1 MKSILIIDDEESIR
15 KSLEG
20 IFIDEGYS
28 VISEELGEEGLKIFS
43 EKLPNA
49 VLLDIW
55 LSDSDGINIL
65 NSMAK
70 INKNI
75 PVIMMSGHSDI
86 DTAIKTIKMGAYNFI
101 EKPLSLDRV
110 LITVENA
117 IKFNELNEKKITLAQ
132 STLGYEDELI
142 GNSDKIKDL
151 KSRILKA
158 AVSDAPILIT
168 GENGTGKEL
177 VAKSLHFNSLRL
189 EEPFIAINCA
199 AVPEDLIESEL
210 FGHEK
215 GAFTGALA
223 RKKGKFELADG
234 GTLFLDE
241 IGDMSL
247 RMQSK
252 ILRVLQDNKFQRVGG
267 ESTVEVNTRIIA
279 ATNKNLEDE
288 IKKGNFR
295 SDLFFRLNVIPFFIP
310 PLRERKEDI
319 PVLINYFIGKFNHSN
334 KQKLHIAIQNNAEN
348 NAEDDV
354 MELFKNYLWK
364 GNVRELKN
372 IIERFAI
379 MHGSGKITKQD
390 VADEL
395 KIDIKECG
403 NNNDDDDNNDKRNS
417 KLENNSIPADLDNNK
432 MINKYIDINSLRE
445 AKETFERDYITVKL
459 KENNFNISNTA
470 KKIGMSRRNLH
481 NRIILLNIDSHIH
494 NISAEI
500 KE

>member
-20 IFIDEGYS
+20 IFTDEGYS
-28 VISEELGEEGLKIFS
+28 VISEEYGEEGLKIFS

-55 LSDSDGINIL
+55 LPDSDGINIL
-65 NSMAK
+65 NSMTK

-75 PVIMMSGHSDI
+75 PIIMISGHSDI
-86 DTAIKTIKMGAYNFI
+86 DTAIKTIKMGAYDFI

-117 IKFNELNEKKITLAQ
+117 LKFNELNEKKITLAQ
-132 STLGYEDELI
+132 NTLKYEDELI

-177 VAKSLHFNSLRL
+177 VAKSLHFNSSRR

-215 GAFTGALA
+215 GAFTGALS

-252 ILRVLQDNKFQRVGG
+252 ILRVLQDNRFQRVGG
-267 ESTVEVNTRIIA
+267 ESTVEVNARIIA

-295 SDLFFRLNVIPFFIP
+295 SDLFFRLNVIPFFVS

-319 PVLINYFIGKFNHSN
+319 PVLINYFLDKFNYSN
-334 KQKLHIAIQNNAEN
+334 KQKLYIAIEDNA
-348 NAEDDV
+348 
-354 MELFKNYLWK
+354 MELFKNYLWM

-379 MHGSGKITKQD
+379 MHYGSKITKQD

-395 KIDIKECG
+395 RIGIEESGSNNYD
-403 NNNDDDDNNDKRNS
+403 NNDDDKINS
-417 KLENNSIPADLDNNK
+417 KLENKNNRYADKDNK
-432 MINKYIDINSLRE
+432 TINKYIDINSLRK
-445 AKETFERDYITVKL
+445 AKESFERDYIIVKL

-494 NISAEI
+494 HNISAEI
-500 KE
+500 TE

>member
-20 IFIDEGYS
+20 IFIDEGYG
-28 VISEELGEEGLKIFS
+28 VISEEFGEEGLKTFS

-55 LSDSDGINIL
+55 LPDSDGTTIL
-65 NSMAK
+65 NSMVK

-75 PVIMMSGHSDI
+75 PVIMISGHSDI
-86 DTAIKTIKMGAYNFI
+86 DTAIKTIKIGAYDFI
-101 EKPLSLDRV
+101 EKPLSLERV

-117 IKFNELNEKKITLAQ
+117 LKFNELNEKKIVLAE
-132 STLGYEDELI
+132 SIPGYEDELI
-142 GNSDKIKDL
+142 GNSDKIKEL
-151 KSRILKA
+151 KNKILKA

-177 VAKSLHFNSLRL
+177 VAKSLHFNSSRL

-210 FGHEK
+210 FGYEK
-215 GAFTGALA
+215 GAFTGALS
-223 RKKGKFELADG
+223 RKKGKFEIADG

-288 IKKGNFR
+288 LKQGNFR
-295 SDLFFRLNVIPFFIP
+295 SDLFFRLNVIPFFVT

-319 PVLINYFIGKFNHSN
+319 PMLVNYFIDKFNRSN
-334 KQKLHIAIQNNAEN
+334 KQKLYITI
-348 NAEDDV
+348 EDDAV
-354 MELFKNYLWK
+354 ELFKNYSWK

-379 MHGSGKITKQD
+379 MYCGSRITKYD
-390 VADEL
+390 VAKEL
-395 KIDIKECG
+395 KIDMEYCENKL
-403 NNNDDDDNNDKRNS
+403 NNAADSNIDDSDNCIYNIHDNNAIS
-417 KLENNSIPADLDNNK
+417 
-432 MINKYIDINSLRE
+432 KYIGINSLRK
-445 AKETFERDYITVKL
+445 AKETFEKDYIISKL
-459 KENNFNISNTA
+459 KENSFNISNTA

-481 NRIILLNIDSHIH
+481 NRIILLNIDNHIH
-494 NISAEI
+494 NIGSEI

>member
-28 VISEELGEEGLKIFS
+28 VISEEFGEEGLKIFS
-43 EKLPNA
+43 EKLPNT

-55 LSDSDGINIL
+55 LPDSDGINIL

-75 PVIMMSGHSDI
+75 PVIMISGHSDI
-86 DTAIKTIKMGAYNFI
+86 DTAIKTIKMGAYDFI

-117 IKFNELNEKKITLAQ
+117 LKFNELNEKKITLAQ
-132 STLGYEDELI
+132 STLRYEDELI

-151 KSRILKA
+151 KNRILKA

-177 VAKSLHFNSLRL
+177 VAKSLHFNSSRR

-252 ILRVLQDNKFQRVGG
+252 ILRVLQDNRFQRVGG
-267 ESTVEVNTRIIA
+267 ESTVEVNARIIA

-295 SDLFFRLNVIPFFIP
+295 SDLFFRLNVIPFFIS

-319 PVLINYFIGKFNHSN
+319 PVLVDYFINKFNFGN
-334 KQKLHIAIQNNAEN
+334 KQKLYITI
-348 NAEDDV
+348 EDDA
-354 MELFKNYLWK
+354 MELFKNYLWM

-379 MHGSGKITKQD
+379 MHYGSKITKQD

-395 KIDIKECG
+395 KIGIEECG
-403 NNNDDDDNNDKRNS
+403 NNNGDNNDYDKINS
-417 KLENNSIPADLDNNK
+417 KLESNISVYQDNK
-432 MINKYIDINSLRE
+432 TISKYIDINSLRK
-445 AKETFERDYITVKL
+445 AKEAFERDYIILKL

-494 NISAEI
+494 NISTEI
-500 KE
+500 RK

>member
-28 VISEELGEEGLKIFS
+28 VISEEFGEEGLKIFS

-55 LSDSDGINIL
+55 LPDSDGINIL

-75 PVIMMSGHSDI
+75 PVIMISGHSDI
-86 DTAIKTIKMGAYNFI
+86 DTAIKTIKMGAYDFI

-117 IKFNELNEKKITLAQ
+117 LKFNELNEKKITLAQ
-132 STLGYEDELI
+132 STLRYEDELI

-151 KSRILKA
+151 KNRILKA

-177 VAKSLHFNSLRL
+177 VAKSLHFNSSRR

-252 ILRVLQDNKFQRVGG
+252 ILRVLQDNRFQRVGG
-267 ESTVEVNTRIIA
+267 ESTVEVNARIIA
-279 ATNKNLEDE
+279 ATNKSLEDE

-295 SDLFFRLNVIPFFIP
+295 SDLFFRLNVIPFFIS

-319 PVLINYFIGKFNHSN
+319 PVLVDYFIDKFNLGN
-334 KQKLHIAIQNNAEN
+334 KQKLYITIEDNA
-348 NAEDDV
+348 
-354 MELFKNYLWK
+354 MELFKNYLWM

-379 MHGSGKITKQD
+379 MHYGSKITKQD

-395 KIDIKECG
+395 KIGIEECG
-403 NNNDDDDNNDKRNS
+403 NNNEDNNGDDRINS
-417 KLENNSIPADLDNNK
+417 KLESNISVYQDNK
-432 MINKYIDINSLRE
+432 TISKYIDINSLRK
-445 AKETFERDYITVKL
+445 AKEAFERDYIILKL

-494 NISAEI
+494 NINAEI

>member
-20 IFIDEGYS
+20 IFVDEGYS
-28 VISEELGEEGLKIFS
+28 VISEEFGKEGLKIFS

-55 LSDSDGINIL
+55 LPDSEGISIL
-65 NSMAK
+65 NSMVK

-75 PVIMMSGHSDI
+75 PVIMISGHSDI
-86 DTAIKTIKMGAYNFI
+86 DTAIKTIKMGAYDFI

-117 IKFNELNEKKITLAQ
+117 LKFNELNEKKITLAQ
-132 STLGYEDELI
+132 STLRYEDELI
-142 GNSDKIKDL
+142 GNSEKIKDL

-158 AVSDAPILIT
+158 AVSNAPILIM

-177 VAKSLHFNSLRL
+177 VAKSLHFNSSRR

-215 GAFTGALA
+215 GAFTSALA

-252 ILRVLQDNKFQRVGG
+252 ILRILQDNKFQRVGG
-267 ESTVEVNTRIIA
+267 ESTIEVNTRIIA

-319 PVLINYFIGKFNHSN
+319 PVLINYFIDKFNHGN
-334 KQKLHIAIQNNAEN
+334 KQKLGIVIED

-379 MHGSGKITKQD
+379 MHYGSKITKQD
-390 VADEL
+390 VSDEL
-395 KIDIKECG
+395 KIDAEKCI
-403 NNNDDDDNNDKRNS
+403 NNNDDYNRGKISSR
-417 KLENNSIPADLDNNK
+417 LENNICIEQDNK
-432 MINKYIDINSLRE
+432 IVSKYININSLRE
-445 AKETFERDYITVKL
+445 AKEAFEKDYIVVKL
-459 KENNFNISNTA
+459 QENNFNISNTA

-494 NISAEI
+494 NISTEI

>member
-28 VISEELGEEGLKIFS
+28 VISEEFGEEGLKIFS

-55 LSDSDGINIL
+55 LPDSDGINIL

-75 PVIMMSGHSDI
+75 PVIMISGHSDI
-86 DTAIKTIKMGAYNFI
+86 DTAIKTIKMGAYDFI

-117 IKFNELNEKKITLAQ
+117 LKFNELNEKKITLAQ
-132 STLGYEDELI
+132 STLRYEDELI

-151 KSRILKA
+151 KNRILKA

-177 VAKSLHFNSLRL
+177 VAKSLHFNSSRR

-252 ILRVLQDNKFQRVGG
+252 ILRVLQDNRFQRVGG
-267 ESTVEVNTRIIA
+267 ESTVEVNARIIA
-279 ATNKNLEDE
+279 ATNKSLEDE

-295 SDLFFRLNVIPFFIP
+295 SDLFFRLNVIPFFIS

-319 PVLINYFIGKFNHSN
+319 PVLVDYFIDKFNLGN
-334 KQKLHIAIQNNAEN
+334 KQKLYITIEDNA
-348 NAEDDV
+348 
-354 MELFKNYLWK
+354 MELFKNYLWM

-379 MHGSGKITKQD
+379 MHYGSKITKQD

-395 KIDIKECG
+395 KIGIEECG
-403 NNNDDDDNNDKRNS
+403 NNNEDNNGDDRINS
-417 KLENNSIPADLDNNK
+417 KLESNISVYQDNK
-432 MINKYIDINSLRE
+432 TISKYIDINSLRK
-445 AKETFERDYITVKL
+445 AKEAFERDYIILKL

-494 NISAEI
+494 NISTEI
-500 KE
+500 RE

>member
-28 VISEELGEEGLKIFS
+28 VISEEFGEEGLKIFS
-43 EKLPNA
+43 EKLPNT

-55 LSDSDGINIL
+55 LPDSDGINIL

-75 PVIMMSGHSDI
+75 PVIMISGHSDI
-86 DTAIKTIKMGAYNFI
+86 DTAIKTIKMGAYDFI

-117 IKFNELNEKKITLAQ
+117 LKFNELNEKKITLAQ
-132 STLGYEDELI
+132 STLRYEDELI

-151 KSRILKA
+151 KNRILKA

-177 VAKSLHFNSLRL
+177 VAKSLHFNSSRR

-252 ILRVLQDNKFQRVGG
+252 ILRVLQDNRFQRVGG
-267 ESTVEVNTRIIA
+267 ESTVEVNARIIA

-295 SDLFFRLNVIPFFIP
+295 SDLFFRLNVIPFFIS

-319 PVLINYFIGKFNHSN
+319 PVLVDYFIDKFNLGN
-334 KQKLHIAIQNNAEN
+334 KQKLYITI
-348 NAEDDV
+348 EDDA
-354 MELFKNYLWK
+354 MELFKNYLWM

-379 MHGSGKITKQD
+379 MHYGSKITKQD
-390 VADEL
+390 IADEL
-395 KIDIKECG
+395 KIGIEECG
-403 NNNDDDDNNDKRNS
+403 NNNGDNNDDDRINS
-417 KLENNSIPADLDNNK
+417 KLESNISVYQDNK
-432 MINKYIDINSLRE
+432 TISKYININSLRK
-445 AKETFERDYITVKL
+445 AKEAFERDYIILKL

-494 NISAEI
+494 NISTEI
-500 KE
+500 RE

>member
-28 VISEELGEEGLKIFS
+28 VISEEFGEEGLKIFS
-43 EKLPNA
+43 EKLPNV

-55 LSDSDGINIL
+55 LPDSDGINIL

-110 LITVENA
+110 LITIENA

-319 PVLINYFIGKFNHSN
+319 PVLINYFIDKFNHNN
-334 KQKLHIAIQNNAEN
+334 KQKLCIAIQNNAED
-348 NAEDDV
+348 NAKDDV
-354 MELFKNYLWK
+354 MELFKNYLWT

-372 IIERFAI
+372 IIERFTI
-379 MHGSGKITKQD
+379 MHGGGKITKQD
-390 VADEL
+390 IADEL
-395 KIDIKECG
+395 KINIEECG
-403 NNNDDDDNNDKRNS
+403 NNNDDDSNDKRNS
-417 KLENNSIPADLDNNK
+417 KLENNNIPADINNK
-432 MINKYIDINSLRE
+432 TINKYVDINSLRK
-445 AKETFERDYITVKL
+445 AKEAFERDYITVKL

-470 KKIGMSRRNLH
+470 KKIGMSRRNLY
-481 NRIILLNIDSHIH
+481 NRIILLNIDSNIH
-494 NISAEI
+494 NISAKI

>member
-28 VISEELGEEGLKIFS
+28 VISEEFGEEGLKIFS
-43 EKLPNA
+43 EKLPNT

-55 LSDSDGINIL
+55 LPDSDGINIL

-75 PVIMMSGHSDI
+75 PVIMISGHSDI
-86 DTAIKTIKMGAYNFI
+86 DTAIKTIKMGAYDFI

-117 IKFNELNEKKITLAQ
+117 LKFNELNEKKITLAQ
-132 STLGYEDELI
+132 STLRYEDELI

-177 VAKSLHFNSLRL
+177 VAKSLHFNSSRR

-252 ILRVLQDNKFQRVGG
+252 ILRVLQDNRFQRVGG
-267 ESTVEVNTRIIA
+267 ESTVEVNARIIA

-295 SDLFFRLNVIPFFIP
+295 SDLFFRLNVIPFFIS

-319 PVLINYFIGKFNHSN
+319 PVLINYFLDKFNYSN
-334 KQKLHIAIQNNAEN
+334 KQKLYIAIEDNA
-348 NAEDDV
+348 
-354 MELFKNYLWK
+354 MELFKDYLWM

-379 MHGSGKITKQD
+379 MHYGSKITRQD
-390 VADEL
+390 IADEL
-395 KIDIKECG
+395 KIGIEECG
-403 NNNDDDDNNDKRNS
+403 NNNYDNNDNDKINS
-417 KLENNSIPADLDNNK
+417 KLENKNNRYTDKDNK
-432 MINKYIDINSLRE
+432 TISKYIDINSLRK
-445 AKETFERDYITVKL
+445 AKESFERDYIIVKL

-494 NISAEI
+494 HNISDEI